1 MKPKLLA
8 AIMGLILLGGAHL
21 SAASD
26 QVRCEVLTI
35 EASNSGQGIDPE
47 LMAHVSIFQK
57 APFSSFNTFRLVNR
71 SKYELTLGNPKPLT
85 MPAPLAGSLTFNRQ
99 LEGRL
104 DLTLTINRPSGA
116 PILINGK
123 ATPGSPFFAAGLKSE
138 RGRWVFGIV
147 CDRSDGL
154 IHH

>member
-8 AIMGLILLGGAHL
+8 AALGILLLAAVG
-21 SAASD
+21 SAQASE

-35 EASNSGQGIDPE
+35 EASNSGQGIDPA

-57 APFSSFNTFRLVNR
+57 APFSSFNTFRLVSR
-71 SKYELTLGNPKPLT
+71 TSYKLELGKPVALSMPTPLT
-85 MPAPLAGSLTFNRQ
+85 GVLTFNRL

-104 DLTLTINRPSGA
+104 DLTLSINRTTAP
-116 PILINGK
+116 PILINGR
-123 ATPGSPFFAAGLKSE
+123 ATPGSPFFAAGLKSA

-147 CDRSDGL
+147 CDRADS
-154 IHH
+154 IIQH